1 MKLLFLTVVSLFTS
15 ILFTQPAPPP
25 AGGNGNSGAPIDEYF
40 NWGLLIAFAIF
51 ALYEALNFYIY
62 KKASSHES
70 EELSNPSRR

>member
-51 ALYEALNFYIY
+51 ALYKALNFYIY

>member
-1 MKLLFLTVVSLFTS
+1 MKLPLLTAVSLFTS

-51 ALYEALNFYIY
+51 ALYKALNFYIY
-62 KKASSHES
+62 KKASPHES
-70 EELSNPSRR
+70 EELSDPTRR